1 MFSPLAV
8 QYALVFLFV
17 FSVFL
22 LSFIVLRRIYKEY
35 REKRFNEKY
44 KEIEKDILVAL
55 SSETPELAARVARK
69 YKAYPKVLTQ
79 ILVDYI
85 EIIGGAEGQRLKII
99 SDQFLKKRWTKNIR
113 SWKAINRLKAAR
125 LFMAFSD
132 TSDSDVLIKLLNDKP
147 IIRLTAINAL
157 ARIPSQKTLSIIF
170 QAFEKDPNPNI
181 EAYFNIMFTLAQK
194 IEYFIKHCFKKTL
207 SIEKLGLLIE
217 LVGQSKLYSLY
228 SDVLGMTNHTAKE
241 IRVKAARALGYL
253 SVPDSM
259 PTLIE
264 LTKDQDWE
272 VRAQAIKSL
281 GKLKCSDALDVFAD
295 GLFSPHWHIRLN
307 AAYAL
312 FNLGL
317 PGITRLKEISKQ
329 KKDRYAADMASMVLS
344 DLIYFEEPTG

>member
-22 LSFIVLRRIYKEY
+22 LSFIVLRRIYEKY
-35 REKRFNEKY
+35 REKRFYDKY
-44 KEIEKDILVAL
+44 EEIEKDILNVL
-55 SSETPELAARVARK
+55 STETPELAVRVAQK

-79 ILVDYI
+79 ILIDYI
-85 EIIGGAEGQRLKII
+85 EIIGGAEGKQLKII
-99 SDQFLKKRWTKNIR
+99 SDQFLKKRWAKSIH
-113 SWKAINRLKAAR
+113 SWRAINRLKATR
-125 LFMAFSD
+125 LFLEFSES
-132 TSDSDVLIKLLNDKP
+132 SDSDALLKLLNDTP

-157 ARIPSQKTLSIIF
+157 ARIPSQQTLSIIF
-170 QAFEKDPNPNI
+170 QVFEKDPNPNI
-181 EAYFNIMFTLAQK
+181 EAYFNIMFSLAQK
-194 IEYFIKHCFKKTL
+194 IEFFIKRSFQKPL

-217 LVGQSKLYSLY
+217 LVGKGKLYSLY
-228 SDVLGMTNHTAKE
+228 SDVLSMTSHEAKE

-259 PTLIE
+259 PILIE

-281 GKLKCSDALDVFAD
+281 GKLKCFEALGVFAD

-307 AAYAL
+307 AAYGL

-317 PGITRLKEISKQ
+317 PGITRLKEISSQ

-344 DLIYFEEPTG
+344 DLIYFEEPT